1 MTSELEAKIKLLDDP
16 DDSIFK
22 AVRKSL
28 IDEGK
33 NILTNLEET
42 WSKNLNPIVQER
54 IEDIIKTIQFNDI
67 QQELTQWKNSNGI
80 DLAYGAYIVAK
91 YLYYELKWE
100 DIENKIETIRKDVW
114 LELNQEL
121 TALEKV
127 RILNHILYDIHQ
139 FNANVSNINS
149 PQYYYINNAFETKKA
164 HPITIAIIY
173 ISIAQRLNLPI
184 FGVDLPKNFV
194 AGYVDQLSAF
204 EAFGENIDTPV
215 LFYINPFN
223 KGWVF
228 SRKEIDIF
236 LKQAKIEPQASF
248 YSPCHNIKVI
258 ERLITNLLITY
269 EQMGYNEKANELSS
283 LLKILM

>member
-22 AVRKSL
+22 AIRKSL
-28 IDEGK
+28 INEGK
-33 NILTNLEET
+33 NILTNLEEA
-42 WSKNLNPIVQER
+42 WINNLNPIVQER

-67 QQELTQWKNSNGI
+67 QQELTQWKNNNGI

-149 PQYYYINNAFETKKA
+149 PQYYYINNVFETKKA
-164 HPITIAIIY
+164 HPIAIAIIY

-228 SRKEIDIF
+228 SRKEIDLF
-236 LKQAKIEPQASF
+236 LKQAKIEPQLSF
-248 YSPCHNIKVI
+248 YSPCNNIKVI